1 MSARYVW
8 IIAFVFLGGCG
19 GGINILPEPFTRE
32 RADGKIPVK
41 VELIRKQV
49 RAELDGMP
57 EGEAEVLR
65 WQAIEKDYNE
75 CRLSS
80 ARATKSEA
88 EEVFAVCMSRRDY
101 VYMLPID
108 AEQFH
113 NDIFFEL
120 RKEKE
125 ESERLAEER
134 RIAAEKKR
142 EEERI
147 AREKKREEERIAR
160 EKKAVEER
168 IAAAKKAM
176 QDNKD
181 LQLRL
186 WAGDGDISEVKAWL
200 ADGANP
206 NAANNIGGTALMM
219 AAQNGY
225 AEVAK
230 ILLDNRANPNAA
242 TNKRSTALTFAAEE
256 GHSEVVKI
264 LLDGGADPNAA
275 TDDGFTA
282 LYFAAFGG
290 HSESA
295 KTLLSSGANPN
306 AVRDNGW
313 TALMEAAK
321 HGHTKIVKILL
332 SAGAYP
338 NVENN
343 DDQTALMWAV
353 HKRNAEVA
361 KVLLDGGA
369 NPNAVNDNGVTALM
383 LVAEIGHTEIAKM
396 LLSAGADPNAAAD
409 DGFTA
414 LMWAAQKGHAEIA
427 KMLLDGGA
435 NPNAANKGTFTAL
448 MTAVEFGHPEVV
460 KVLIAGGAE
469 INQRTARGKLAADN
483 HRQAVAALMNG
494 NTPEEL
500 AAAGYSRTTIE
511 KAKAEV
517 NQRTAEMLPPRPPAK
532 KPKKYSN
539 SIIGAAFARGAY
551 DAYNEIRAEIR
562 AENQRR
568 AVINLMNGIMPERL
582 AAAGYSPIVIEQA
595 KAEVVRLRAASK
607 GFSSDDDAN
616 NDSFVEITALDIAK
630 QKGFSEIVRI
640 LQAAQGGIPAT
651 AASPQTA
658 NPAESVFAKVWQSI
672 VVVKSGERQGSGVI
686 VRPNVVATN
695 CHIFDGGEIAVYKHN
710 NRRASTDTIYAASV
724 MKRDDYRDF
733 CLLRVRN
740 LNGAAAQIRRYD
752 NLGIGENVYAVGSPR
767 GLDLSLSAGLISQ
780 LRQSAD
786 RRWIQTDAAISPGSS
801 GGGLF
806 DSSGNLIGITTE
818 KITDENVEG
827 IAFAIPADLAEGY

>member
-8 IIAFVFLGGCG
+8 IIAPLFVAGCG

-41 VELIRKQV
+41 VELIREQV
-49 RAELDGMP
+49 RKELDGVP
-57 EGEAEVLR
+57 ESEAEVLR

-134 RIAAEKKR
+134 RIARKKKQ

-147 AREKKREEERIAR
+147 AREKRREKERKESERRAEERRIADERRREERRIAA
-160 EKKAVEER
+160 EKER
-168 IAAAKKAM
+168 IAAEKERIATEKKAE
-176 QDNKD
+176 KE
-181 LQLRL
+181 RI
-186 WAGDGDISEVKAWL
+186 AAEKAKNEKRYNPSLLAATSVGNLELTRKWL
-200 ADGANP
+200 SAGANP
-206 NAANNIGGTALMM
+206 NAKDNDGEPALYS
-219 AAQNGY
+219 AA
-225 AEVAK
+225 
-230 ILLDNRANPNAA
+230 R
-242 TNKRSTALTFAAEE
+242 
-256 GHSEVVKI
+256 GHSE
-264 LLDGGADPNAA
+264 
-275 TDDGFTA
+275 
-282 LYFAAFGG
+282 
-290 HSESA
+290 
-295 KTLLSSGANPN
+295 
-306 AVRDNGW
+306 
-313 TALMEAAK
+313 
-321 HGHTKIVKILL
+321 IVKMLL